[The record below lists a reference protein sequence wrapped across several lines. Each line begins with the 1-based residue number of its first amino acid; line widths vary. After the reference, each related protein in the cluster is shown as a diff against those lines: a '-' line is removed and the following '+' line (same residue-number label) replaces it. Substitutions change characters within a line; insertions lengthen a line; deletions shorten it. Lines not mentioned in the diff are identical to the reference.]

1 MPARYGR
8 VMLKL
13 QGIAVSP
20 GVTIGEALV
29 LDSEGFRIPRRFV
42 ARSAVD
48 SELERLAR
56 AVADT
61 AKEIERNR
69 DAIKLELGG
78 QYAAIF
84 EAHLAMLHDTRL
96 QEELQSA
103 VRDRNWWPEY
113 AVSRTLRRYAKVFQ
127 NLDNHIA
134 QRAHDIYD
142 IEKSLLRNL
151 LGERRETLAD
161 ISQPVIVLA
170 HNLTPSETANL
181 DRRFVQGFA
190 TELGGPGSHTAIVAE
205 GLEIPAVVGLGPFLA
220 DVSGGEPVILDGN
233 QGVVI
238 LQPDE
243 ETIARYRLEAEIARS
258 VAARLDTLRDL
269 PAETIDGVRIGIHG
283 NIEFPNEAEH
293 CIARGCDGIG
303 LYRTEFL
310 YLTSPREPTEE
321 DHFAAYSEVVRAM
334 PNLPVVIRT
343 LDLGA
348 DKLRTETTSEERNP
362 CLGLRSI
369 RLSLRHIPSFRT
381 QLRAILR
388 VSAMGDV
395 RVLFPLIST
404 ILELRQARMVLA
416 DVMEDLAEKRIDFN
430 RNMKVGMMVETPAAA
445 MMIDVF
451 VKEVDFVSIGT
462 NDLIQYTLAVDR
474 GNKDVADLYNAS
486 DPSVLR
492 LIRRSLDAAAAVG
505 VPANL
510 CGQMSGSVVY
520 TQLLL
525 GLGLRQLSVP
535 PSSIPEVKQVCRSV
549 SVAECRLIADRALE
563 MDSAREVKNFLRDQL
578 SRVLPETAV

>member
-1 MPARYGR
+1 
-8 VMLKL
+8 MLKL
-13 QGIAVSP
+13 QGIAVSA

-48 SELERLAR
+48 TELERLKTAVGETAR
-56 AVADT
+56 
-61 AKEIERNR
+61 EIERNR
-69 DAIKLELGG
+69 DAIKSELGG

-84 EAHLAMLHDTRL
+84 DAHLAMLHDPKL
-96 QEELQSA
+96 QEELTSA
-103 VRDRNWWPEY
+103 VRDKNWWPEY

-127 NLDNHIA
+127 SLDNHIA

-151 LGERRETLAD
+151 LGQRRETLAA

-170 HNLTPSETANL
+170 HNLTPSETATL
-181 DRRFVQGFA
+181 DRRFVKGFA

-205 GLEIPAVVGLGPFLA
+205 GLEIPAVVGVGPFLS

-233 QGVVI
+233 QGIVI

-243 ETIARYRLEAEIARS
+243 ETIARYRLEVEAERTAHQ
-258 VAARLDTLRDL
+258 RLEAIRDL
-269 PAETIDGVRIGIHG
+269 PAETTDGVRIQITG
-283 NIEFPNEAEH
+283 NIEFPSEAEQ
-293 CIARGCDGIG
+293 CLSRGCDGIG

-310 YLTSPREPTEE
+310 YLTSKREPTED
-321 DHFAAYSEVVRAM
+321 DHFAAYGAVVEAM
-334 PNLPVVIRT
+334 PDKPVVIRT

-348 DKLRTETTSEERNP
+348 DKILSGSSLEDERNP

-369 RLSLRHIPSFRT
+369 RLSLRQLPMFRT

-388 VSAMGDV
+388 ASALGDV
-395 RVLFPLIST
+395 RVMFPLIST
-404 ILELRQARMVLA
+404 IVELRQARMVLA
-416 DVMEDLAEKRIDFN
+416 DVMEDLTEHGIPFN
-430 RNMKVGMMVETPAAA
+430 RNMPVGMMVETPAAA
-445 MMIDVF
+445 MMLDTFI
-451 VKEVDFVSIGT
+451 KEVDFVSIGT

-474 GNKDVADLYNAS
+474 GNKEVADLYNAC
-486 DPSVLR
+486 DPAVLR
-492 LIRRSLDAAAAVG
+492 LLRRSLDVAREAG
-505 VPANL
+505 VPANV
-510 CGQMSGSVVY
+510 CGQMSGSVMY

-535 PSSIPEVKQVCRSV
+535 ASAIPEVKQVCRSV
-549 SVAECRLIADRALE
+549 SVADCRRIAERALE
-563 MDSAREVKNFLRDQL
+563 MDGAREVKAFLRDQMRRL
-578 SRVLPETAV
+578 LADQPA

>member
-1 MPARYGR
+1 
-8 VMLKL
+8 MLKL
-13 QGIAVSP
+13 QGIAVSA

-48 SELERLAR
+48 TELERLKTAVGETAR
-56 AVADT
+56 
-61 AKEIERNR
+61 EIERNR
-69 DAIKLELGG
+69 DAIKSELGG

-84 EAHLAMLHDTRL
+84 DAHLAMLHDPKL
-96 QEELQSA
+96 QEELTSA
-103 VRDRNWWPEY
+103 VRDKNWWPEY

-127 NLDNHIA
+127 SLDNHIA

-151 LGERRETLAD
+151 LGQRRETLAA

-170 HNLTPSETANL
+170 HNLTPSETATL
-181 DRRFVQGFA
+181 DRRFVKGFA

-205 GLEIPAVVGLGPFLA
+205 GLEIPAVVGVGPFLS

-233 QGVVI
+233 QGIVI

-243 ETIARYRLEAEIARS
+243 ETIARYRLEVEAERTAHQ
-258 VAARLDTLRDL
+258 RLEAIRDL
-269 PAETIDGVRIGIHG
+269 PAETTDGVRIQITG
-283 NIEFPNEAEH
+283 NIEFPSEAEQ
-293 CIARGCDGIG
+293 CLSRGCDGIG

-310 YLTSPREPTEE
+310 YLTSKREPTED
-321 DHFAAYSEVVRAM
+321 DHFAAYVAVVEAM
-334 PNLPVVIRT
+334 PDKPVVIRT

-348 DKLRTETTSEERNP
+348 DKILSGSSLEDERNP

-369 RLSLRHIPSFRT
+369 RLSLRQLPMFRT

-388 VSAMGDV
+388 ASALGDV
-395 RVLFPLIST
+395 RVMFPLIST
-404 ILELRQARMVLA
+404 IVELRQARMVLA
-416 DVMEDLAEKRIDFN
+416 DVMEDLAEHGIPFN
-430 RNMKVGMMVETPAAA
+430 RNMPVGMMVETPAAA
-445 MMIDVF
+445 MMLDIF
-451 VKEVDFVSIGT
+451 IKEVDFVSIGT

-474 GNKDVADLYNAS
+474 GNKEVADLYNAC
-486 DPSVLR
+486 DPAVLR
-492 LIRRSLDAAAAVG
+492 LLRRSLDVAREAG
-505 VPANL
+505 VPANV
-510 CGQMSGSVVY
+510 CGQMSGSVMY

-535 PSSIPEVKQVCRSV
+535 ASAIPEVKQVCRSV
-549 SVAECRLIADRALE
+549 SVADCRRIAERALE
-563 MDSAREVKNFLRDQL
+563 MDGAREVKAFLRDQMRRL
-578 SRVLPETAV
+578 LADQPA

>member
-1 MPARYGR
+1 
-8 VMLKL
+8 MLKL
-13 QGIAVSP
+13 QGIAVSS

-48 SELERLAR
+48 TELQRLSN
-56 AVADT
+56 AVAEST
-61 AKEIERNR
+61 AEIKKNR
-69 DAIKLELGG
+69 DAVRGELGE

-84 EAHLAMLHDTRL
+84 DAHLAMLHDQRL
-96 QEELQSA
+96 QEELTSA

-127 NLDNHIA
+127 KLDNHIA

-151 LGERRETLAD
+151 LGQRRETLAS
-161 ISQPVIVLA
+161 ISEPVVILA

-181 DRRFVQGFA
+181 DRRFVKGFA

-205 GLEIPAVVGLGPFLA
+205 GLEIPAVVGIGPFLA

-243 ETIARYRLEAEIARS
+243 ETIARYRLEAEVAET
-258 VAARLDTLRDL
+258 VAASLGQLRDL
-269 PAETIDGVRIGIHG
+269 PAETTDGVRVQIRG
-283 NIEFPNEAEH
+283 NIEFPEEVEQ
-293 CIARGCDGIG
+293 CMRRGSDGIG

-310 YLTSPREPTEE
+310 YLTSQHEPSEE
-321 DHFAAYSEVVRAM
+321 DHYRAYRKVIDAIDGKPMVV
-334 PNLPVVIRT
+334 RT
-343 LDLGA
+343 LDLGS
-348 DKLRTETTSEERNP
+348 DKMLTEKSPEEERNP

-369 RLSLRHIPSFRT
+369 RLSLRQLPMFRT

-388 VSAMGDV
+388 ASAHGDV
-395 RVLFPLIST
+395 RVMFPLVST
-404 ILELRQARMVLA
+404 IIELRQAKLVLT
-416 DVMEDLAEKRIDFN
+416 DVMEDLAEHEIDFN
-430 RNMKVGMMVETPAAA
+430 PKLNIGIMVETPAAA
-445 MMIDVF
+445 MMLDAFIQ
-451 VKEVDFVSIGT
+451 EVDFVSVGT

-474 GNKDVADLYNAS
+474 GNKDVADLYSAC
-486 DPSVLR
+486 DPAVLR
-492 LIRRSLDAAAAVG
+492 LLKRSLDIAAEAGISASV
-505 VPANL
+505 
-510 CGQMSGSVVY
+510 CGQMSGSVMY

-525 GLGLRQLSVP
+525 GLGLRELSVP
-535 PSSIPEVKQVCRSV
+535 AAAIPEIKQAVRSV
-549 SVAECRLIADRALE
+549 SIADCQAVAKRVLE
-563 MDSAREVKNFLRDQL
+563 MNSARDVKAFLRDQKRRL
-578 SRVLPETAV
+578 LAETIA

>member
-1 MPARYGR
+1 
-8 VMLKL
+8 MLKL

-258 VAARLDTLRDL
+258 VAAQLDTLRDL

-510 CGQMSGSVVY
+510 CGQMSGSVLY